1 MVYNID
7 LSDVSVANNKW
18 LPQQEKA
25 IRIMAW
31 FNAEDWEVLE
41 TAVNSNGNLKTV
53 VWAWWNWIVS
63 DLTSTVWG
71 IPKVSQDIS
80 LFHWLWTYNIP
91 QAYWRI
97 SENWT
102 DLVDTDSSTKCVS
115 NNWQMEIN
123 SGATIWNTA
132 HLHSRRHPR
141 YQPNRWHY
149 YATAWYIPN
158 PTATWIREWGLKSNW
173 NSIIFRLVDWVLK
186 WVMLNSV
193 WTDKEVILDLPAGAD
208 LSKWNLFDISYQ
220 WRWVGNYYFH
230 FNLKVVGVITNLGW
244 WTQVSTSNPAMA
256 VHYYCENTDWT
267 DVAMAFWCVDVTSE
281 WWKREWNS
289 YVACTNEIWASQG
302 RSISGYNQPLII
314 MRVKE
319 TLYWIQNT
327 RDSILNRISASSDN
341 KSMMSI
347 WRTRDETAFWGTE
360 YLDWNYTDAEMWSSI
375 EYIDC
380 VPYSATE
387 ITFNTT
393 KASKVLWARVPQ
405 DWTTVIGNP
414 SEDIE
419 FFVEQWDYLVLC
431 WARESGWG
439 CNMFWN
445 IELGEE
451 I

>member
-1 MVYNID
+1 MTDNLATKNRFGV
-7 LSDVSVANNKW
+7 
-18 LPQQEKA
+18 KA
-25 IRIMAW
+25 IW
-31 FNAEDWEVLE
+31 WTDPDWEYRDV
-41 TAVNSNGNLKTV
+41 AVNNSWAIQTV
-53 VWAWWNWIVS
+53 AWPWGNWIDS

-71 IPKVSQDIS
+71 TPKVSLDLS

-97 SENWT
+97 SENLV
-102 DLVDTDSSTKCVS
+102 DLVDTDLSTKCVS
-115 NNWQMEIN
+115 TNWQMTIN
-123 SGATIWNTA
+123 SWTNIWDET
-132 HLHSRRHPR
+132 HVHSRRHPR

-149 YATAWYIPN
+149 YATAWYMPN
-158 PTATWIREWGLKSNW
+158 PTATWIREWGLRSNW
-173 NSIIFRLVDWVLK
+173 NAILFRLEDWVLK
-186 WVMLNSV
+186 WVMENSV
-193 WTDKEVILDLPAGAD
+193 WTDKEVVLDLPAWAD
-208 LSKWNLFDISYQ
+208 LSAWNLFDIEYQ
-220 WRWVGNYYFH
+220 WRWVGNYYFY
-230 FNLKVVGVITNLGW
+230 FNLKLVWTIINLW
-244 WTQVSTSNPAMA
+244 TWTQVSTSNPAMA
-256 VHYYCENTDWT
+256 VHYRAENTDWT
-267 DVAMAFWCVDVTSE
+267 DVQMAFGCVDVTSE
-281 WWKREWNS
+281 WGKKEWNS
-289 YVACTNEIWASQG
+289 YAACTNEIGATQG
-302 RSISGYNQPLII
+302 RSISWYNQPLII

-327 RDSILNRISASSDN
+327 RDAILNRISASSDN

-380 VPYSATE
+380 VPYNSSE
-387 ITFNTT
+387 ITFDTT